1 MNVLDQ
7 LIESGTAHS
16 EARRSERRSTNPKG
30 DIGSLKLPLHLWPA
44 EATAV
49 GCLGLLEG
57 ESKYGRSNFLA
68 GDGVIASIYVDAT
81 KRHLEEWMAGQDFDP
96 ISGKPTLAGALAS
109 LAIIVKAQ
117 AHGKL
122 IDDRDFSGS
131 PNAYSRLVES
141 LTPLV
146 GKIKKLFLDRS
157 PKHYTIADNPTE
169 PRNDTYPN

>member
-1 MNVLDQ
+1 MNNLP
-7 LIESGTAHS
+7 SPGP
-16 EARRSERRSTNPKG
+16 RSPLLERRSTNPKD

-57 ESKYGRSNFLA
+57 EQKYGRGNFLA
-68 GDGVIASIYVDAT
+68 GDGVIASIYVDAAE
-81 KRHLEEWMAGQDFDP
+81 RHIKEWMAGQDFDP
-96 ISGKPTLAGALAS
+96 VSGKPTLAGVLAS
-109 LAIIVKAQ
+109 VAIIVKAQ

-131 PNAYSRLVES
+131 SNAYSRLVES

-146 GKIKKLFLDRS
+146 GSIKKLFAGKN
-157 PKHYTIADNPTE
+157 PYHYTIADNKQA
-169 PRNDTYPN
+169 DQ